1 MSKAGRVQEALR
13 LWANW
18 AGHRVGTELYSVAPG
33 FQEAVSWRTLHH
45 LDDTEAE
52 VIDSAVALLKRYDED
67 GYQLIRAAY
76 LRRLSGGAIAEE
88 RGARRGAINAQLRNA
103 EAFIA
108 GVLATHSQAIQIRE
122 LAPA

>member
-18 AGHRVGTELYSVAPG
+18 AGHRVGTEFYSVAPG
-33 FQEAVSWRTLHH
+33 FQEAVSWRTYHH

-52 VIDSAVALLKRYDED
+52 IIDSAVGLLKRYDED
-67 GYQLIRAAY
+67 GYQLIRKAY
-76 LRRLSGGAIAEE
+76 LQRRTGSAIAQEQ
-88 RGARRGAINAQLRNA
+88 GARRGAINAQLRNA

-108 GVLATHSQAIQIRE
+108 GVLATHSQAMNT
-122 LAPA
+122 

>member
-1 MSKAGRVQEALR
+1 MGELGGAPDRHRAVQRGPWLS
-13 LWANW
+13 
-18 AGHRVGTELYSVAPG
+18 G
-33 FQEAVSWRTLHH
+33 AVNWRTLHH

-67 GYQLIRAAY
+67 GYQLIREAY
-76 LRRLSGGAIAEE
+76 LHRRSGSSIAEE

-122 LAPA
+122 LARA